1 MSENSNIKRVTI
13 YYSNKLA
20 GKTGMGGGLDINGNV
35 ASCGGVVSMNPVFAQ
50 LAMARAKAKHPD
62 WEVQMVS
69 TTADAAYFDVP
80 KKEAVEKAKRE
91 LQLFTN

>member
-1 MSENSNIKRVTI
+1 MSENNNIKRVTI
-13 YYSNKLA
+13 YFADKLA

-35 ASCGGVVSMNPVFAQ
+35 ATRGGVVSLDPVFAQ
-50 LAMARAKAKHPD
+50 LAMARAKRKNPD
-62 WEVQMVS
+62 WQVQMVT

-91 LQLFTN
+91 LELLTN